1 MKILQVIW
9 GLISDK
15 ISVVVIECSLISIF
29 IADET
34 GAIAI
39 EYGLV
44 AALIAM
50 ACVAAIQAVGSNLS
64 DSFEATADAL
74 DQ

>member
-1 MKILQVIW
+1 MKTLQLMC
-9 GLISDK
+9 GLIYNN
-15 ISVVVIECSLISIF
+15 ISVFAIECSLIFAF

-50 ACVAAIQAVGSNLS
+50 GCVAAIQAVGSNLS